1 MCMGG
6 GGSAKVETPKPPPLP
21 PPLPAPPP
29 PPPVARKQQ
38 AKRLEIEPDAKAT
51 IKIGSQKRSSTTR
64 ASRSSSGERPTSS
77 LSIGDTQGMRL

>member
-29 PPPVARKQQ
+29 PPPVAKQQ
-38 AKRLEIEPDAKAT
+38 VAKRLEIDPGTKAT

-64 ASRSSSGERPTSS
+64 ANRASNGDRPTSS
-77 LSIGDTQGMRL
+77 LTIGDTQGMRL